1 MPSPRG
7 ELLRAVLCA
16 IGRGERLAED
26 ARRILEEGGYQR
38 SLPKDAPAPTPHSF
52 SLGPLD
58 TLLRILLLAIL
69 AVALIVALAW
79 LLERLRGRGRDI
91 LLPPGEEPVPLE
103 VPLASAEEL
112 AAAGRYAEAIHL
124 LLLETLSALSRA
136 GRLAPSLTS
145 REIAGRV
152 LLSARAR
159 EALLG
164 LVQAV
169 EISRFGGSP
178 ADEPDYRACRERFH
192 AFLANYRAP
201 PKTAKGTA
209 A

>member
-1 MPSPRG
+1 MLPFRG
-7 ELLRAVLCA
+7 ELTKAVLCA
-16 IGRGERLAED
+16 IARGERLAED

-38 SLPKDAPAPTPHSF
+38 SLPKDAPPLALHSF
-52 SLGPLD
+52 SLGPLQ

-69 AVALIVALAW
+69 AVAVFVALAFFV
-79 LLERLRGRGRDI
+79 ERLRGRGRD
-91 LLPPGEEPVPLE
+91 LPVPAGEEPVPLE
-103 VPLASAEEL
+103 VPLGSAEEL

-136 GRLAPSLTS
+136 FRLAPSLTS

-159 EALLG
+159 EALLA
-164 LVQAV
+164 LVEAV

-178 ADEPDYRACRERFH
+178 AGEPDYRACRERFH
-192 AFLANYRAP
+192 AFLENYRAP
-201 PKTAKGTA
+201 VRTAKGKA